1 MVVERW
7 RPTRHFPWRLF
18 RELEETGRHFE
29 GLLGT
34 PLLPAAWRRLPAE
47 EKEWSPAVEVFEK
60 DDKFVVKA
68 ELPGLSE
75 DDVEVH
81 VGDGTLTIKGEKK
94 TENEVK
100 EDDYHWSERSYGSF
114 VRTIGFPSSVDAEK
128 IEASYGDG
136 VLEIALPKVAE
147 IKPKRITLKTRAVGS
162 ADRNAGT
169 ADRNGDKAEK

>member
-7 RPTRHFPWRLF
+7 RPARQFPWGLF
-18 RELEETGRHFE
+18 RELEETGRHL
-29 GLLGT
+29 GVLLGT
-34 PLLPAAWRRLPAE
+34 TLLPAAARRLPVE
-47 EKEWSPAVEVFEK
+47 EKEWSPAIEVFEK

-68 ELPGLSE
+68 ELPGLNE
-75 DDVEVH
+75 ADVEVH
-81 VGDGTLTIKGEKK
+81 VSDGSLTIKGEKR

-100 EDDYHWSERSYGSF
+100 EEDYHWSERSYGKF

-147 IKPKRITLKTRAVGS
+147 IKPKRITLKTRKG
-162 ADRNAGT
+162 
-169 ADRNGDKAEK
+169 AEPEK